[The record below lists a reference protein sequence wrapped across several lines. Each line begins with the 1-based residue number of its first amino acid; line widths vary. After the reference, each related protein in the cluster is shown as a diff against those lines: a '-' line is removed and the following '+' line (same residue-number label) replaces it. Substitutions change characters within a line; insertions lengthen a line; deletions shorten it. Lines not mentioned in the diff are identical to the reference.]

1 MLFAEAGSM
10 TPPSSGAQH
19 THGQSSASALHPV
32 QPNGNPAQS
41 GPVLPDLG
49 SPGPVM
55 SSQDAWPIPMDLP
68 STLPT
73 AFQPDP
79 ASLPMPMY
87 LTSRWREYG
96 LPALLLGISLITT
109 TAIGARFMQNYLNGL
124 PTLVNESDLWPW
136 PWLFADPSR
145 FLLGWPFSLALL
157 LILLT
162 HEFGHYFAC
171 RAHGIRATLPWVL
184 PAPTLSGTAGA
195 VIQIRGRIPNRQA
208 LMDVGAYGPLAGYLA
223 SLIVIAAGFV
233 LSRIAPAHLG
243 SAPHELV
250 HFGNSLTLNMV
261 HSVMVQLYPGT
272 PSFALAN
279 RHPALI
285 AGWVGLFIT
294 SLNLIP
300 AGQLDGG
307 HILYAISPRL
317 HRTFTLILPIALF
330 VFGLLFWVGWALWGL
345 ILFIPA
351 MRHPRVPTD
360 QPLDS
365 KRLILSVLALVIFA
379 LTFSAAPFSG
389 SSLFHYLSI
398 TPAATAN

>member
-1 MLFAEAGSM
+1 
-10 TPPSSGAQH
+10 
-19 THGQSSASALHPV
+19 
-32 QPNGNPAQS
+32 
-41 GPVLPDLG
+41 
-49 SPGPVM
+49 M
-55 SSQDAWPIPMDLP
+55 S
-68 STLPT
+68 
-73 AFQPDP
+73 
-79 ASLPMPMY
+79 

-96 LPALLLGISLITT
+96 IPGLLLAASLVTT
-109 TAIGARFMQNYLNGL
+109 TAIGARFMQNYLDGL

-136 PWLFADPSR
+136 PWLFEQPSR
-145 FLLGWPFSLALL
+145 FFLGWPFSLALL
-157 LILLT
+157 TILLT

-195 VIQIRGRIPNRQA
+195 VIQIRGRIPNRRA

-223 SLIVIAAGFV
+223 SLLVIAAGFL
-233 LSRIAPAHLG
+233 LSRIAPAAGHR
-243 SAPHELV
+243 ELV
-250 HFGNSLTLNMV
+250 HFGNSLTLDII
-261 HSVMVQLYPGT
+261 HGAIVQLYPAA
-272 PSFALAN
+272 PAFALAN

-307 HILYAISPRL
+307 HILYALSPRL
-317 HRTFTLILPIALF
+317 HRFFTLVLPIALF
-330 VFGLLFWVGWALWGL
+330 VFGFFFWVGWILWGL

-351 MRHPRVPTD
+351 MRHPRVPTG

-365 KRLILSVLALVIFA
+365 RRLVLSFLALLILI

-389 SSLFHYLSI
+389 NSILHYI
-398 TPAATAN
+398 R